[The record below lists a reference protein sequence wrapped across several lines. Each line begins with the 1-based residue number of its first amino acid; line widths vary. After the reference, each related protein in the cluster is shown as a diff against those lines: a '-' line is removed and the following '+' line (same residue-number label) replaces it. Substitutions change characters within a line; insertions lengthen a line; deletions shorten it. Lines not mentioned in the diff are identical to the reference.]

1 VRGVIKLALYL
12 NGIPYIEVPP
22 QTWMKRAAF
31 GKPMK
36 KSTKKNIADYIAHGK
51 SIYNLDYK
59 TPDEVDATMIYVAC
73 KNYLQSLDSGLREK
87 KVPECLI
94 QLEDFVRKI

>member
-1 VRGVIKLALYL
+1 MPKNTKNA
-12 NGIPYIEVPP
+12 IEV
-22 QTWMKRAAF
+22 
-31 GKPMK
+31 
-36 KSTKKNIADYIAHGK
+36 YIKQGK

-59 TPDEVDATMIYVAC
+59 NPDEVDATMIYVAC

-94 QLEDFVRKI
+94 QLEDFVRKM